1 MQVTQRQSVI
11 GFLGLLIVGGLIEL
25 TFQILSHESL
35 DQVLVTCVGLIVIGG
50 LLIAYWRGWQHAP
63 HAVVV
68 IVTLLITASLEE
80 PFLTEQ
86 VTFAVLIPPVIA
98 LVFTRPAWVIGS
110 AAVVLL
116 GLIARAQGVG
126 VYMDPIT
133 VVLYIMVVGGMVLAR
148 FVLETTSQAAERA
161 RRVAEETAR
170 ALEQANAGLEAQVVA
185 RTAQLQARSDEQA
198 RLMAEQAQLLD
209 ELERQQATIRAQS
222 MPVIPVSAT
231 TIIMP
236 LIGTLD
242 TDRLRHLQREA
253 LRALENLSARQ
264 LVLDITGV
272 SVVDSPVAQGIL
284 AVVQAARLLGAEVML
299 VGIRPEAAQAIVALG
314 LDLHDLRTYRD
325 LASALRSAVPTNGVR

>member
-1 MQVTQRQSVI
+1 MQITQRQSVI
-11 GFLGLLIVGGLIEL
+11 GFLGLLIVGGLIVL

-35 DQVLVTCVGLIVIGG
+35 DQVLVACVGVIVISV
-50 LLIAYWRGWQHAP
+50 LLIAYWRGWEQAR

-68 IVTLLITASLEE
+68 LVTLLVTASLAE
-80 PFLTEQ
+80 PFLTKE

-110 AAVVLL
+110 ATLVLL

-126 VYMDPIT
+126 VYVQPIT
-133 VVLYIMVVGGMVLAR
+133 IVIYILVVGGMVLAR
-148 FVLETTSQAAERA
+148 LVLENTSQAAERA

-185 RTAQLQARSDEQA
+185 RTAQLQARTDEQA

-209 ELERQQATIRAQS
+209 ALEQQQTTIRAQS
-222 MPVIPVSAT
+222 VPVIPVSAT

-236 LIGTLD
+236 LIGALD

-253 LRALENLSARQ
+253 LRALEHLSARQ

-284 AVVQAARLLGAEVML
+284 SVVQAARLLGAEVML
-299 VGIRPEAAQAIVALG
+299 VGIRPEAAQAIVELG
-314 LDLHDLRTYRD
+314 LNLQDLRTYRD
-325 LASALRSAVPTNGVR
+325 LASALGSGISANRVR